1 MDDTAQLLV
10 SSIDEMIVRA
20 AKRLVEQRLLLE
32 SLPTATRCAARRELE
47 RRRDVI
53 DRLVILRKAMISERV
68 PDSAPT
74 TALGKHA
81 PSRPGGAGGA
91 HRLRPRLNAS
101 NLPSRLE

>member
-32 SLPTATRCAARRELE
+32 SLPTATRYAARRELE
-47 RRRDVI
+47 RRRDVV

-74 TALGKHA
+74 PALGKHA
-81 PSRPGGAGGA
+81 PPRPRRLGGA
-91 HRLRPRLNAS
+91 HHPRPRLNAS
-101 NLPSRLE
+101 LLPSRLE

>member
-32 SLPTATRCAARRELE
+32 SLPTATRYAARRELE
-47 RRRDVI
+47 RRRDVV
-53 DRLVILRKAMISERV
+53 DRLVILRKAMLSERV

-74 TALGKHA
+74 TVSATHA
-81 PSRPGGAGGA
+81 QSRSGHLGGA
-91 HRLRPRLNAS
+91 HRLRQRLNAS
-101 NLPSRLE
+101 QLPPRLE

>member
-32 SLPTATRCAARRELE
+32 SLPTATRCPARRELE
-47 RRRDVI
+47 RRRDVV

-74 TALGKHA
+74 TALAKHA
-81 PSRPGGAGGA
+81 PSRFRRLGGAD
-91 HRLRPRLNAS
+91 RPRQRLNAAQ
-101 NLPSRLE
+101 LPHRLE

>member
-32 SLPTATRCAARRELE
+32 SLPTATHCQARRELE
-47 RRRDVI
+47 RRRDVV

-81 PSRPGGAGGA
+81 PPRPGRLGGA
-91 HRLRPRLNAS
+91 HHPRPRLNAS
-101 NLPSRLE
+101 LLPSRLE

>member
-32 SLPTATRCAARRELE
+32 SLPTATPARRELE

-81 PSRPGGAGGA
+81 PSPPGHAGGA

-101 NLPSRLE
+101 QLPSRLE